1 MTSNLASDQHQPG
14 KYLVERDLVIAAPRE
29 VVFRYFTDS
38 ERWASWW
45 GAGSTIEPRVGAAYL
60 IRYPNGATAS
70 GAVLEIAPPERLVL
84 SYGYDDP
91 SKPIAPGGSRVVITL
106 EEHPRGTLLCLRHH
120 VDTEAIREMHVPGWR
135 YQMAVFAKL
144 VASVHFK
151 GANEK
156 IDAYYEAWSV
166 VDANERRSVLESCA
180 AQEITFADG
189 FGCTQGIDDLLGH
202 IAACAVHFP
211 GVILRA
217 ASAPR
222 MMHATAISDWEA
234 VMGTNVVMKGSNVF
248 EFAPEGRILRVVG
261 IAGA

>member
-1 MTSNLASDQHQPG
+1 MNGQLGSGQESV
-14 KYLVERDLVIAAPRE
+14 KYLVERELVIAAPRE

-45 GAGSTIEPRVGAAYL
+45 GAGSTIEPREGAPYV

-84 SYGYDDP
+84 SFGYDDP
-91 SKPIAPGGSRVVITL
+91 SKPIAPGGSQVVITL
-106 EEHPRGTLLCLRHH
+106 AEHPRGTLLSLRHH

-135 YQMAVFAKL
+135 YQLAVFAK
-144 VASVHFK
+144 VVTTAHFA

-156 IDAYYEAWSV
+156 IDAYYRAWSV
-166 VDANERRSVLESCA
+166 TDANERRRLLESCA
-180 AQEITFADG
+180 SEEITFADG
-189 FGCTQGIDDLLGH
+189 FGCTQGLDDLLGH

-211 GVILRA
+211 GVILQA
-217 ASAPR
+217 AAPPR
-222 MMHATAISDWEA
+222 MTHATAISDWEA
-234 VMGTNVVMKGSNVF
+234 LSGANVVMKGSNVF
-248 EFAPEGRILRVVG
+248 EFAPAGRISRVVG